1 MTRVLGIDPG
11 LGGAL
16 ALWDS
21 NLGALLVLDMPVH
34 VIKVGK
40 SSKRVVDEVSLAD
53 IVRNAAPDRAVCEW
67 VHAMPKQGV
76 TSVFTFGVAFGVVR
90 GVLAALH
97 VPVTYITPQS
107 WQKAMRVPLGKDG
120 SRQRATQLLPKYAQ
134 CFVRSRDN
142 GRSDATLIA
151 LAAQLND

>member
-1 MTRVLGIDPG
+1 MSRVLGIDPG

-21 NLGALLVLDMPVH
+21 ELEALQVRDMPVH

-40 SSKRVVDEVSLAD
+40 SDKRVLDEVALAD
-53 IVRNAAPDRAVCEW
+53 WVHRASPDYAVCEW

-97 VPVTYITPQS
+97 IPVTYITPQS
-107 WQKAMRVPLGKDG
+107 WQRTMKVPQGKDG
-120 SRQRATQLLPKYAQ
+120 SRQRATQLLPRYGDR
-134 CFVRSRDN
+134 FVRSRDN

-151 LAAQLND
+151 LASV

>member
-1 MTRVLGIDPG
+1 MPRILGIDPG

-21 NLGALLVLDMPVH
+21 DLELLWVQDMPVH
-34 VIKVGK
+34 IIKVGK
-40 SSKRVVDEVSLAD
+40 SSKCVLDEVTLAD
-53 IVRNAAPDRAVCEW
+53 WVRELLPNLAVCEW

-97 VPVTYITPQS
+97 IPVTYITPQS
-107 WQKAMRVPLGKDG
+107 WQRTMKVPQGKDG
-120 SRQRATQLLPKYAQ
+120 SRQRATQLLPRYGDR
-134 CFVRSRDN
+134 FVRVRDN

-151 LAAQLND
+151 LASV

>member
-1 MTRVLGIDPG
+1 MSRVLGIDPG

-16 ALWDS
+16 ALWD
-21 NLGALLVLDMPVH
+21 NDLEALYVWDMPVH

-40 SSKRVVDEVSLAD
+40 SSKRVLNEGALAS
-53 IVRNAAPDRAVCEW
+53 IVRTAAPDHAVCEW

-97 VPVTYITPQS
+97 IPVTYITPQS
-107 WQKAMRVPLGKDG
+107 WQRAMKVPQGKDG
-120 SRQRATQLLPKYAQ
+120 SRQRASQLLPKYADR
-134 CFVRSRDN
+134 FVRSRDN

-151 LAAQLND
+151 LANV

>member
-1 MTRVLGIDPG
+1 MARILGIDPG

-21 NLGALLVLDMPVH
+21 DLGALQVQDMPVH
-34 VIKVGK
+34 VIKIGK
-40 SSKRVVDEVSLAD
+40 SSKRVLDEVTLAD
-53 IVRNAAPDRAVCEW
+53 MVRTAAPERAVCEW

-90 GVLAALH
+90 GILAACH
-97 VPVTYITPQS
+97 VPVTYVTPQS

-120 SRQRATQLLPKYAQ
+120 SRQRATQLLPAYAH

-142 GRSDATLIA
+142 GRSDAALIA
-151 LAAQLND
+151 LANVSV

>member
-11 LGGAL
+11 LGGAI
-16 ALWDS
+16 ALWDDD
-21 NLGALLVLDMPVH
+21 LQALQVWDMPVH
-34 VIKVGK
+34 VVTIGK
-40 SSKRVVDEVSLAD
+40 ASKRVLDEATLAN
-53 IVRNAAPDRAVCEW
+53 IVINAQPDRAIVEW

-90 GVLAALH
+90 GILAALQ
-97 VPVTYITPQS
+97 VSVTYVTPQS
-107 WQKAMRVPLGKDG
+107 WQRSMKVPQGKDA
-120 SRQRATQLLPKYAQ
+120 SRQRATQLLPRYAH

-151 LAAQLND
+151 LATL